1 MLMRAASTLKSALV
15 SPQEEEW
22 KRLLSDLSSDLE
34 GKLDRLEFSR
44 VKQEL
49 EKQLKAL
56 AKQIK
61 NLGPLGSAEDDAAG
75 FRK

>member
-1 MLMRAASTLKSALV
+1 MRAASTLKSALV